1 MKKVLLFW
9 TLMLI
14 GVTTAH
20 AQFFIGGNFGVD
32 KTGGKTLS
40 YHTSVDKGSSFLLQ
54 INPKVGYYFN
64 DNFAVGISSG
74 ILKTSQSFPG
84 HIWGGGNYETSTS
97 AWTTEAFT
105 RYNVIG
111 IERLS
116 MYLEA
121 GIGFALLDTKVT
133 ENNFVFTDIRNYMIT
148 VGVLPVLSYDLGKKI
163 HIEASSDF
171 LRLGFT
177 TLFDK
182 GNTSNMYH
190 FGMGVNAI
198 PLDLEGNLQTA
209 SCTIGLI
216 LKF

>member
-1 MKKVLLFW
+1 MKKVLVFW
-9 TLMLI
+9 SLMLI
-14 GVTTAH
+14 GMTSAH

-32 KTGGKTLS
+32 KTGGFYNNS
-40 YHTSVDKGSSFLLQ
+40 IDRGSSFLLQ

-74 ILKTSQSFPG
+74 YLKASQSRPG
-84 HIWGGGNYETSTS
+84 NVWGIGKHENSTS

-105 RYNVIG
+105 RFNMVR

-121 GIGFALLDTKVT
+121 GIGFALMNIKTT
-133 ENNFVFTDIRNYMIT
+133 ENLHIFSDNRNYMLA

-182 GNTSNMYH
+182 GNTSNKYH

-198 PLDLEGNLQTA
+198 PLDLDGNLQTA
-209 SCTIGLI
+209 SFTVGLM
-216 LKF
+216 LKL